1 MTYLLDSMT
10 VCSSLI
16 TTMTNKRLAN
26 ESLNKDRFTY
36 DEVGY
41 NEVGY
46 NDKLVTVQ
54 YEHISSAY
62 QLR

>member
-16 TTMTNKRLAN
+16 TTMTNKRFAN

-36 DEVGY
+36 D
-41 NEVGY
+41 EVGY